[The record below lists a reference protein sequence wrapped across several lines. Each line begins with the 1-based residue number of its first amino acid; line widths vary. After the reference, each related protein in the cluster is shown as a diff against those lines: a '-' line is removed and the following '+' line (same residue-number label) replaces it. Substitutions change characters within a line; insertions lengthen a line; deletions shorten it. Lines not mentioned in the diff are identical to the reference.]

1 MDSKEESSLTLQE
14 KEKMRKYMLS
24 LIVIPGAALTVASF
38 FLGFFINEV
47 AKQGAYNEAYSQ
59 AYSQASG
66 LIMSTTAEAAKTSGK
81 LDGLYT
87 QANKLLIET
96 EDTRKR
102 FELSASDLSSE
113 IASNLAA
120 DPAFVKQVT
129 QPITKM
135 NDSFARRV
143 KALEKITI
151 PTGTVLAFDRTTCPK
166 GWEEYIKAAG
176 RTIVGAGQRSGSKTQ
191 RNVGEQ
197 GGEELHKLTVEEL
210 PVHDHNIKGA
220 ASGSMLSWYESRSVG
235 AVPHEDLEL
244 NSPYN
249 WSAGGNQAHNNMPPY
264 VVLLYC
270 TKT

>member
-1 MDSKEESSLTLQE
+1 MESKEESSLTLQE

-59 AYSQASG
+59 ASG
-66 LIMSTTAEAAKTSGK
+66 LIMTTAAKAAETSGK

-87 QANKLLIET
+87 QANKLLTET
-96 EDTRKR
+96 EETRKR
-102 FELSASDLSSE
+102 VELSASHISSK
-113 IASNLAA
+113 IASNLSA
-120 DPAFVKQVT
+120 DPSFVKQVT
-129 QPITKM
+129 RPIAEM
-135 NDSFARRV
+135 NDSFAQRV

-176 RTIVGAGQRSGSKTQ
+176 RTIVGASQRSGSKTQ

-220 ASGSMLSWYESRSVG
+220 ASGKILGWYESSPVG
-235 AVPHEDLEL
+235 AMPHEDSKL

-270 TKT
+270 AKT